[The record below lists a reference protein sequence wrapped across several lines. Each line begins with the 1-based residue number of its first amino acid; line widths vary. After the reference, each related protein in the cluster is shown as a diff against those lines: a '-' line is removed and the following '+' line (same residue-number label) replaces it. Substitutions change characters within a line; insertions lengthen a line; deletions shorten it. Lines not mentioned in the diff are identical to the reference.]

1 MSSADGI
8 DEKRFGV
15 CAFTPFDF
23 NIKRWFKRFT
33 KNEVFFLFIIY
44 THYFIWQSL
53 QRNCGKSKLQRVR
66 PWSSGSKKSDSLWS
80 TSLWCGVFFFFFPYG
95 WQDLHRLR
103 HAGAP
108 AKPLWTHVLSDAFC
122 WFYSQHMPQREQGSS
137 NCRITLRANN
147 CLKQSVQTNCC
158 WVFWGRPADG
168 RALQCFAAEKNTDS
182 AWNWLIWS
190 TLFF

>member
-1 MSSADGI
+1 MIQTIYQKWGFFFIHHAHTL
-8 DEKRFGV
+8 FYLTV
-15 CAFTPFDF
+15 FTEEL
-23 NIKRWFKRFT
+23 W
-33 KNEVFFLFIIY
+33 EVKAAESEALVV
-44 THYFIWQSL
+44 WKQ
-53 QRNCGKSKLQRVR
+53 KVR
-66 PWSSGSKKSDSLWS
+66 LALINVFVMWR
-80 TSLWCGVFFFFFPYG
+80 FFFFFPYG